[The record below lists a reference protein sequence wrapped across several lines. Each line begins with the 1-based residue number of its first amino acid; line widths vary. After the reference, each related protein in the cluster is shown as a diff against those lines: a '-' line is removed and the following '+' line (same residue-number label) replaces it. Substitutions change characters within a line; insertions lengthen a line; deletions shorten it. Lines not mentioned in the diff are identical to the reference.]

1 VKQTHINCL
10 QTNCVLRLKCAIAQ
24 KQIEGNRTVH
34 KGYVDGKCNEYKPIK
49 EKTNEKV

>member
-1 VKQTHINCL
+1 MKHMTCL
-10 QTNCVLRLKCAIAQ
+10 QGDCPKRLQCAIAQ

-49 EKTNEKV
+49 EKINEKV